1 MKIGFIGL
9 GNVGGKL
16 AGSLLRNNFDLT
28 VRDLD
33 ENLTNS
39 LKDLGAKVAKSPKE
53 LAEQSDL
60 IITSL
65 PSPEVSAEVMESE
78 DGILNGLSEKK
89 IWLEMSTTDEN
100 EVKRLGKKVIE
111 KKAIP
116 LDGPVSGGCHRA
128 ATGNIAIFVGGE
140 RKAFE
145 KILPALT
152 VMGRKIL
159 HTGELGT
166 ASVLKV
172 ITNYLA
178 SAHLVALGE
187 AWTVAKK
194 SNLDLAKTYKGIAIS
209 SGNSFVHETESQVI
223 LNGSYNI
230 NFTMDLVLKDTSL
243 FDNLAKKLNAPLE
256 ISPQIVEIFKDGQK
270 KYGSRAWSSMI
281 VKRME
286 DLNNI
291 NFPSDIKK
299 LNDEELK
306 VLSEEVRSEMIDA
319 VSKTG
324 GHLGAGLGVVELT
337 VAIHATF
344 DTPHDRLIWD
354 VGHQAYPHKILTG
367 RKNKIHT
374 IRQKEGLA
382 PFPAIS
388 ESEFDAFGVG
398 HSSTSISAA
407 LGMTIGSN
415 DKALAVIG
423 DGALT
428 AGMAVDANVLIFER
442 IREEIKLNKGPARAI
457 ELGYEKA
464 LSAIIDA
471 NITTFITAVI
481 LFAIGSGPVRGFSV
495 TLGLGIITSVFTAI
509 FVTRLLIVIWFERRR
524 PRKVEV

>member
-33 ENLTNS
+33 ESLTNP

-53 LAEQSDL
+53 LAEQTDL

-65 PSPEVSAEVMESE
+65 PSPEISAEVMEAN
-78 DGILNGLSEKK
+78 DGIINGLSENK

-100 EVKRLGKKVIE
+100 EVKRLGEKVIA
-111 KKAIP
+111 KKGIP
-116 LDGPVSGGCHRA
+116 MDGPVSGGCHRA

-152 VMGRKIL
+152 VMGRKVL
-159 HTGELGT
+159 HTGELGS

-178 SAHLVALGE
+178 SVHLVALGE

-194 SNLDLAKTYKGIAIS
+194 SNLDLETTYKGIAIS

-286 DLNNI
+286 DLNKI
-291 NFPSDIKK
+291 NFRANGFP
-299 LNDEELK
+299 DELIDNEP
-306 VLSEEVRSEMIDA
+306 EE
-319 VSKTG
+319 K
-324 GHLGAGLGVVELT
+324 
-337 VAIHATF
+337 
-344 DTPHDRLIWD
+344 
-354 VGHQAYPHKILTG
+354 
-367 RKNKIHT
+367 
-374 IRQKEGLA
+374 
-382 PFPAIS
+382 
-388 ESEFDAFGVG
+388 
-398 HSSTSISAA
+398 
-407 LGMTIGSN
+407 
-415 DKALAVIG
+415 
-423 DGALT
+423 
-428 AGMAVDANVLIFER
+428 
-442 IREEIKLNKGPARAI
+442 
-457 ELGYEKA
+457 GYE
-464 LSAIIDA
+464 I
-471 NITTFITAVI
+471 
-481 LFAIGSGPVRGFSV
+481 
-495 TLGLGIITSVFTAI
+495 
-509 FVTRLLIVIWFERRR
+509 
-524 PRKVEV
+524 

>member
-33 ENLTNS
+33 ESLTNP
-39 LKDLGAKVAKSPKE
+39 LKDLGAKVANSPKE
-53 LAEQSDL
+53 LAEQTDL

-65 PSPEVSAEVMESE
+65 PSPEISAEVMEAN
-78 DGILNGLSEKK
+78 DGIINGLSENK

-100 EVKRLGKKVIE
+100 EVKRLGNKVIS

-128 ATGNIAIFVGGE
+128 ATGNIAIFVGGD

-152 VMGRKIL
+152 VMGRKVL
-159 HTGELGT
+159 HTGELGS

-178 SAHLVALGE
+178 SVHLVALGE

-194 SNLDLAKTYKGIAIS
+194 SNLDLAKTFKGIAVS

-230 NFTMDLVLKDTSL
+230 NFTMDLVLKDTGL

-256 ISPQIVEIFKDGQK
+256 ISPKIVEIFKDGQK

-286 DLNNI
+286 DLNKI
-291 NFPSDIKK
+291 DFRAEGFP
-299 LNDEELK
+299 DELVDNEP
-306 VLSEEVRSEMIDA
+306 EE
-319 VSKTG
+319 K
-324 GHLGAGLGVVELT
+324 
-337 VAIHATF
+337 
-344 DTPHDRLIWD
+344 
-354 VGHQAYPHKILTG
+354 
-367 RKNKIHT
+367 
-374 IRQKEGLA
+374 
-382 PFPAIS
+382 
-388 ESEFDAFGVG
+388 
-398 HSSTSISAA
+398 
-407 LGMTIGSN
+407 
-415 DKALAVIG
+415 
-423 DGALT
+423 
-428 AGMAVDANVLIFER
+428 
-442 IREEIKLNKGPARAI
+442 
-457 ELGYEKA
+457 GYE
-464 LSAIIDA
+464 I
-471 NITTFITAVI
+471 
-481 LFAIGSGPVRGFSV
+481 
-495 TLGLGIITSVFTAI
+495 
-509 FVTRLLIVIWFERRR
+509 
-524 PRKVEV
+524 

>member
-16 AGSLLRNNFDLT
+16 AKSLLRNNFDLT

-33 ENLTNS
+33 ESLTNS
-39 LKDLGAKVAKSPKE
+39 LEDLGAKVAKSPKE
-53 LAEQSDL
+53 LAEQTDL

-65 PSPEVSAEVMESE
+65 PSPEVSAEVMEAD
-78 DGILNGLSEKK
+78 DGILNGLSENK

-100 EVKRLGKKVIE
+100 EVKRLGDKVIS

-159 HTGELGT
+159 HTGDLGT

-178 SAHLVALGE
+178 SVHLVALGE

-194 SNLDLAKTYKGIAIS
+194 SNLDLAKTYEGIAIS

-243 FDNLAKKLNAPLE
+243 FNNLAKKLNAALE

-291 NFPSDIKK
+291 NFRADGFP
-299 LNDEELK
+299 DELIDNEP
-306 VLSEEVRSEMIDA
+306 EE
-319 VSKTG
+319 K
-324 GHLGAGLGVVELT
+324 
-337 VAIHATF
+337 
-344 DTPHDRLIWD
+344 
-354 VGHQAYPHKILTG
+354 
-367 RKNKIHT
+367 
-374 IRQKEGLA
+374 
-382 PFPAIS
+382 
-388 ESEFDAFGVG
+388 
-398 HSSTSISAA
+398 
-407 LGMTIGSN
+407 
-415 DKALAVIG
+415 
-423 DGALT
+423 
-428 AGMAVDANVLIFER
+428 
-442 IREEIKLNKGPARAI
+442 
-457 ELGYEKA
+457 GYE
-464 LSAIIDA
+464 I
-471 NITTFITAVI
+471 
-481 LFAIGSGPVRGFSV
+481 
-495 TLGLGIITSVFTAI
+495 
-509 FVTRLLIVIWFERRR
+509 
-524 PRKVEV
+524 

>member
-16 AGSLLRNNFDLT
+16 AKSLLRNNFDLT

-33 ENLTNS
+33 ERLTEPF
-39 LKDLGAKVAKSPKE
+39 KDLGAKVAKSPKE
-53 LAEQSDL
+53 LAEQTDL

-65 PSPEVSAEVMESE
+65 PSPEVSAEVMEAN
-78 DGILNGLSEKK
+78 DGIINGLSENK

-100 EVKRLGKKVIE
+100 EVKRLGEKVIA
-111 KKAIP
+111 KKSIP
-116 LDGPVSGGCHRA
+116 MDGPVSGGCHRA

-152 VMGRKIL
+152 VMGRKVL
-159 HTGELGT
+159 HTGELGS

-178 SAHLVALGE
+178 SVHLVALGE

-194 SNLDLAKTYKGIAIS
+194 SNLDLTKTYKGIAIS

-230 NFTMDLVLKDTSL
+230 NFTMDLVLKDTGL

-291 NFPSDIKK
+291 NFRANGFP
-299 LNDEELK
+299 DELIDNEP
-306 VLSEEVRSEMIDA
+306 EE
-319 VSKTG
+319 K
-324 GHLGAGLGVVELT
+324 
-337 VAIHATF
+337 
-344 DTPHDRLIWD
+344 
-354 VGHQAYPHKILTG
+354 
-367 RKNKIHT
+367 
-374 IRQKEGLA
+374 
-382 PFPAIS
+382 
-388 ESEFDAFGVG
+388 
-398 HSSTSISAA
+398 
-407 LGMTIGSN
+407 
-415 DKALAVIG
+415 
-423 DGALT
+423 
-428 AGMAVDANVLIFER
+428 
-442 IREEIKLNKGPARAI
+442 
-457 ELGYEKA
+457 GYE
-464 LSAIIDA
+464 I
-471 NITTFITAVI
+471 
-481 LFAIGSGPVRGFSV
+481 
-495 TLGLGIITSVFTAI
+495 
-509 FVTRLLIVIWFERRR
+509 
-524 PRKVEV
+524 